1 MEELINN
8 FKELIKNDK
17 LSHSY
22 LFFGAGEEKFIFSQA
37 LANFLERREFVEPK
51 EILTEFLAVSP
62 DEKGTIGIEEIRNLK
77 YFLWQKPITSLRR
90 IVIIKNAQALTV
102 EAQNA
107 ALKIVEE
114 PPERGL
120 IIFLAKTAEDL
131 LPTLNSRLQ
140 KIFFP
145 AKAQIIT
152 EQTQKSAKK
161 RQRDSASS
169 LRVSAFSTEEDEF
182 FGKSISNLM
191 KDPVKNSAELKK
203 ILRRLVLIKQFNLN
217 KKLQLRSLE

>member
-1 MEELINN
+1 MIFMSSIYDDLANN
-8 FKELIKNDK
+8 FKELIEGDK
-17 LSHSY
+17 LSNSY

-37 LANFLERREFVEPK
+37 LANFLEKGKFIEPK
-51 EILTEFLAVSP
+51 GILTEFLAVSP

-77 YFLWQKPITSLRR
+77 YFLWQKPTASFKRM
-90 IVIIKNAQALTV
+90 VIIESAQAFTV

-114 PPERGL
+114 PPEHSL

-140 KIFFP
+140 KIYFP
-145 AKAQIIT
+145 ETSK
-152 EQTQKSAKK
+152 KSGVGELK
-161 RQRDSASS
+161 DE
-169 LRVSAFSTEEDEF
+169 TDEF
-182 FGKSISNLM
+182 FRKSIVSLM
-191 KDPVKNSAELKK
+191 KDPVRNSARLKE
-203 ILRRLVLIKQFNLN
+203 ILRRLVLVKQLNLN

>member
-8 FKELIKNDK
+8 FRELIKNDK

-22 LFFGAGEEKFIFSQA
+22 LFFGAGEEKFTFSQA
-37 LANFLERREFVEPK
+37 LANFLEKGEFSEPK
-51 EILTEFLAVSP
+51 GILTEFLAVSP

-77 YFLWQKPITSLRR
+77 YFLWQKPIASLKR
-90 IVIIKNAQALTV
+90 IVIIENAQALTA

-140 KIFFP
+140 KIYFSETS
-145 AKAQIIT
+145 K
-152 EQTQKSAKK
+152 KSGARKLE
-161 RQRDSASS
+161 DE
-169 LRVSAFSTEEDEF
+169 TDEF
-182 FGKSISNLM
+182 FRKSIAGLM
-191 KDPVKNSAELKK
+191 KDPVKNSVRLKE
-203 ILRRLVLIKQFNLN
+203 ILRRLVLVKQLNLN

>member
-8 FKELIKNDK
+8 FRELIENDK

-37 LANFLERREFVEPK
+37 LANFLEKGEFSEPK
-51 EILTEFLAVSP
+51 GILTEFLAVSP
-62 DEKGTIGIEEIRNLK
+62 DEKGTIGIEQIRNLK
-77 YFLWQKPITSLRR
+77 YFLWQKPTASFKRM
-90 IVIIKNAQALTV
+90 VIIESAQALTA

-114 PPERGL
+114 PPERSL

-140 KIFFP
+140 KIYFSETS
-145 AKAQIIT
+145 K
-152 EQTQKSAKK
+152 KSGA
-161 RQRDSASS
+161 RGLEDE
-169 LRVSAFSTEEDEF
+169 TDEF
-182 FGKSISNLM
+182 FRKSIVSLM
-191 KDPVKNSAELKK
+191 KDPIRNSTRLKE
-203 ILRRLVLIKQFNLN
+203 ILRRLVLVKQLNLN
-217 KKLQLRSLE
+217 KKLQLRSLEY

>member
-8 FKELIKNDK
+8 FRELIENDK

-37 LANFLERREFVEPK
+37 LANFLEKGEFGEPK
-51 EILTEFLAVSP
+51 GILTEFLAVSP

-77 YFLWQKPITSLRR
+77 YFLWQTPTASLRR
-90 IVIIKNAQALTV
+90 IAVIQNAQALTA

-114 PPERGL
+114 PPERSL
-120 IIFLAKTAEDL
+120 IIFLANAVEDL

-140 KIFFP
+140 KIYFP
-145 AKAQIIT
+145 ETSK
-152 EQTQKSAKK
+152 KSEAGKLE
-161 RQRDSASS
+161 DE
-169 LRVSAFSTEEDEF
+169 TDEF
-182 FGKSISNLM
+182 FRKLIMSLM
-191 KDPVKNSAELKK
+191 KDSIKNSAKLKEV
-203 ILRRLVLIKQFNLN
+203 LRRLVLVKQFNLN